1 MRNERILRFE
11 IVVTSC
17 LIDDEFTQGQCRK
30 GSPRGARFL
39 WNLSWGQRV
48 KTTCLNYRDC
58 TIWCLESREKN
69 DYHGLGMLSG
79 GRDLVKSI

>member
-1 MRNERILRFE
+1 MGNERILKFN

-39 WNLSWGQRV
+39 WDLSLGVRGLRRHVW
-48 KTTCLNYRDC
+48 DC
-58 TIWCLESREKN
+58 TIWCLESGVPWFMDVERRKR
-69 DYHGLGMLSG
+69 SC
-79 GRDLVKSI
+79 RVDLTWA